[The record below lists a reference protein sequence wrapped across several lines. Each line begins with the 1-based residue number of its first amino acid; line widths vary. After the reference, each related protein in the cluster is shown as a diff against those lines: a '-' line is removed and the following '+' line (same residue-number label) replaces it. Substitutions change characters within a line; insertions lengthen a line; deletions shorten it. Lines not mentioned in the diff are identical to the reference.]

1 MFIVKSKHLLIFF
14 ISSFLFLA
22 NCQLKT
28 PNYSHGINSLAN
40 REAVL
45 EVNKSKKNDV
55 IALLGKPHS
64 IAITN
69 EDKWFYFERVI
80 SRGKLL
86 KLGQNVLKTN
96 NVLEVEFNKF
106 GVLENKKMYKKE
118 DMEKVKYS
126 KSETTNEVMNKS
138 AVDKVLSSIKKKM
151 YGRKKKF

>member
-1 MFIVKSKHLLIFF
+1 ML
-14 ISSFLFLA
+14 ISSFLFFA

-45 EVNKSKKNDV
+45 SVNKTNKNDV
-55 IALLGKPHS
+55 IKLLGKPHS
-64 IAITN
+64 ISITN
-69 EDKWFYFERVI
+69 ENKWFYFERVI

-96 NVLEVEFNKF
+96 DVLEIEFNKF
-106 GVLENKKMYKKE
+106 GILENKKLYKKS

-126 KSETTNEVMNKS
+126 KKETTNEVSNKS
-138 AVDKVLSSIKKKM
+138 AVDKVLTNIKKKM
-151 YGRKKKF
+151 YGVKKKKKF